1 MSQYSGSKWSDDYTD
16 LGVIEGILR
25 QRLYS
30 RRYQENFEDGIQ
42 QGLYH
47 AWKDQQTGT
56 FTEMHVINR
65 AENWSRTFFQK
76 PWLPLGH
83 TRPAGNGGF
92 TEEGVCLVPIAD
104 QAEVADVSA
113 KLARATTVCEEDGI
127 VDHVAVEALLYELPA
142 DYADALRMRFLED
155 ATLEEVGLHYRPS
168 SKSPRQKGASILKA
182 ALKEAKQVM
191 GACA

>member
-1 MSQYSGSKWSDDYTD
+1 MKWSDNYSD
-16 LGVIEGILR
+16 LGVVEGILR

-30 RRYQENFEDGIQ
+30 RRHQENFDDGIQ

-47 AWKDQQTGT
+47 AWKDQQVGT

-83 TRPAGNGGF
+83 TRAAGNGGF
-92 TEEGVCLVPIAD
+92 SEEGVCLVPIAD
-104 QAEVADVSA
+104 QAEDADVSD
-113 KLARATTVCEEDGI
+113 KLARATTVCEEEAI

-168 SKSPRQKGASILKA
+168 SKSPRQKGSALVQKA
-182 ALKEAKQVM
+182 LLAAKNLM
-191 GACA
+191 GEMI

>member
-1 MSQYSGSKWSDDYTD
+1 MKWSDNYSDF
-16 LGVIEGILR
+16 GVIEGILR

-92 TEEGVCLVPIAD
+92 TEDDVCLIPIAD
-104 QAEVADVSA
+104 HAEDEDVSD
-113 KLARATTVCEEDGI
+113 KLAKATTFCEEDAI
-127 VDHVAVEALLYELPA
+127 VARLCVESLLHKLPA
-142 DYADALRMRFLED
+142 DYAEVLRMRFLED
-155 ATLEEVGLHYRPS
+155 ASLEKIGYLYRTDL
-168 SKSPRQKGASILKA
+168 KSPRSKGAVLVKQALA
-182 ALKEAKQVM
+182 AAKNLM
-191 GACA
+191 GEMV